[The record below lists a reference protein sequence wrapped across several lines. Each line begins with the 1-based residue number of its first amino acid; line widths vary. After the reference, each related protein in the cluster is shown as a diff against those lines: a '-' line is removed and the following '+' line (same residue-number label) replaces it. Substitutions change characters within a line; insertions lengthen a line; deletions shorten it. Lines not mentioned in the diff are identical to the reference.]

1 MQCKMI
7 DFNRQDTVIRDHFR
21 SDIRIKYFVW
31 GFKASLQPTG
41 RRVAEQTQIL
51 MIYFSQ
57 TLKVTTT
64 AFFQDEVTFIS
75 VFIKIIY
82 IIPNLFMLN
91 MIK

>member
-7 DFNRQDTVIRDHFR
+7 DFSRQDTVIRDHFR

-51 MIYFSQ
+51 MIYFS
-57 TLKVTTT
+57 
-64 AFFQDEVTFIS
+64 
-75 VFIKIIY
+75 
-82 IIPNLFMLN
+82 
-91 MIK
+91 

>member
-7 DFNRQDTVIRDHFR
+7 DFSRQDTVIRDHFR

-51 MIYFSQ
+51 MI
-57 TLKVTTT
+57 L
-64 AFFQDEVTFIS
+64 FFVNYKRHNHS
-75 VFIKIIY
+75 VFSRRSNIHFTVYKNNIY
-82 IIPNLFMLN
+82 HT
-91 MIK
+91 